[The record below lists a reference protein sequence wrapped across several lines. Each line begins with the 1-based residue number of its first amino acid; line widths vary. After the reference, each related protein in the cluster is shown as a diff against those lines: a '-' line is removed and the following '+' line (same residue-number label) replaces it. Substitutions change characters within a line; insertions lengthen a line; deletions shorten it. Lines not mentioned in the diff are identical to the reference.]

1 MTATHLES
9 APLPGYAHST
19 TTVET
24 VPSYNA
30 ASTTAPFPG
39 NLPCSLT
46 VKNLD
51 RKRDPILF
59 VDEAGRVVF
68 EFIQLEYS
76 RESSFDSS
84 LYGELVSNAGEIFAS
99 PVKLVVSAKDTIPFA
114 VRKHVASSTYEIIEL
129 EHDGSFGKCTKITTK
144 GLFKNKY
151 HLESASAPS
160 SPPGTPSSDD
170 VYIKGSL
177 KSLNVS
183 LRRNADGQKSTLV
196 ELIKGV
202 HATVAHFDSSI
213 TSLPSSFS
221 IPYLVAALFA
231 AIDSHREHYLTFTT
245 NEKLD
250 ELQAKVRPST
260 WDSLFLQAGQTS
272 KKQKEFSQQLESERV
287 REYNEAVHNKG
298 AFPNGFLPAQRSS
311 SKSRKFVRKMCCC
324 VEHSAESGS
333 CRRSILSRVEYSR
346 YASLAAF
353 DAAAYWASTT
363 ILYERRFS
371 PFATQNSAN
380 DAELTPRLTLPRST
394 MFKALCWSSVGM
406 RASIDPQ
413 HTMRCGFRTTFM
425 FSTLSMLLLLLAPF
439 VAGLDPVRRAS
450 GNNVAVCT
458 LPAKTDP
465 ATVSNLVRGITFTLC
480 SSAIPPPPAGV
491 RFAFVSITPESG
503 FQQQFWDIGG
513 DNFDSYWLRQG
524 SEMKL
529 AMAHPAE
536 APEKDE
542 KPSESG
548 DTSDADLVPLGDPSL
563 AV

>member
-30 ASTTAPFPG
+30 ATTTAPFPG

-68 EFIQLEYS
+68 EFVQLEHS
-76 RESSFDSS
+76 RQSSFDSS
-84 LYGELVSNAGEIFAS
+84 LYDELVSNAGEIFAS
-99 PVKLVVSAKDTIPFA
+99 PVKLIVSAKDTAPFA

-129 EHDGSFGKCTKITTK
+129 AHDGSFGKCTKITTK

-151 HLESASAPS
+151 HLENASAPS

-196 ELIKGV
+196 ELVKGV

-213 TSLPSSFS
+213 TTLPGSFS

-245 NEKLD
+245 DEKLD

-287 REYNEAVHNKG
+287 RDYNEAVHNKG
-298 AFPNGFLPAQRSS
+298 AYPNGFLPAQRSS
-311 SKSRKFVRKMCCC
+311 SKSRSRSRARAASRDQSRTASPAPRTLGKVDD
-324 VEHSAESGS
+324 VEEGAAGDEERG
-333 CRRSILSRVEYSR
+333 RR
-346 YASLAAF
+346 
-353 DAAAYWASTT
+353 
-363 ILYERRFS
+363 
-371 PFATQNSAN
+371 
-380 DAELTPRLTLPRST
+380 
-394 MFKALCWSSVGM
+394 
-406 RASIDPQ
+406 
-413 HTMRCGFRTTFM
+413 
-425 FSTLSMLLLLLAPF
+425 
-439 VAGLDPVRRAS
+439 
-450 GNNVAVCT
+450 
-458 LPAKTDP
+458 
-465 ATVSNLVRGITFTLC
+465 
-480 SSAIPPPPAGV
+480 
-491 RFAFVSITPESG
+491 
-503 FQQQFWDIGG
+503 
-513 DNFDSYWLRQG
+513 
-524 SEMKL
+524 
-529 AMAHPAE
+529 
-536 APEKDE
+536 
-542 KPSESG
+542 
-548 DTSDADLVPLGDPSL
+548 
-563 AV
+563 